1 MLQQFIC
8 YLVQLTMEIST
19 NPSVA
24 DYPRYCFVTNNSWHL
39 LEFFEWL
46 SDSFLLLK
54 MDDQSEDHIESQS

>member
-19 NPSVA
+19 NPSIA

-46 SDSFLLLK
+46 GDSFFVAK
-54 MDDQSEDHIESQS
+54 NG